1 MAPEKKVFAGP
12 RVRRLRRERN
22 LTQAR
27 MAADLGISASYLNLI
42 ERNQR
47 PMSAQILLKL
57 AEVYD
62 VELRS
67 LAGDDEA
74 RALTALREVFADP
87 LFRDAGLTAQDL
99 QEVAA
104 ASPASADAIA
114 SLYRAYQQAVTN
126 TSLLAERLADRDL
139 LDGGRAT
146 GLPLEEVRD
155 FINSRNNHFPELD
168 EAAEELYRRA
178 GLGADEPYVSLRNYL
193 RVAHG
198 VATRVAPADLMS
210 GELRRYDRHR
220 QTIFLS
226 ELLDQPGRSFQLAYQ
241 LGYFEQPR
249 AMEDIVESSGLEDD
263 ETRRLCRV
271 ALANYFAAA
280 LLMPYAAFLKTAEE
294 TRHDLRLLGRRFGTS
309 FEQVCHRLTTLQRPG
324 ARGIPFFLIRVDN
337 AGNVSKR
344 FSAAGFHFARFGG
357 TCPRWNVHD
366 AFRVPGQIY
375 TQVIQMEDATR
386 YFSIARTVSRAGSG
400 IGVPGDQYAVGLGCE
415 IAHARKLIYS
425 QGYDL
430 DDERA
435 ATPIGVN
442 CRLCERLDCSQRA
455 FPPLKQRLRVEDHV
469 RGISP
474 FGVPVTGN

>member
-1 MAPEKKVFAGP
+1 MAAEKKVFAGP
-12 RVRRLRRERN
+12 RIRRLRRERG

-27 MAADLGISASYLNLI
+27 MATDLGISASYLNLI

-57 AEVYD
+57 AETYD
-62 VELRS
+62 IELRS
-67 LAGDDEA
+67 LGGDDEA
-74 RALTALREVFADP
+74 RAMTGLREVFADP
-87 LFRDAGLTAQDL
+87 LFRDSGLTAQDI

-104 ASPASADAIA
+104 ASPTSAEAIA
-114 SLYRAYQQAVTN
+114 TLYRAYQQAVVN

-139 LDGGRAT
+139 LDGGQTLSA
-146 GLPLEEVRD
+146 PLEEVRD
-155 FINSRNNHFPELD
+155 FINSRNNHFPQLD
-168 EAAEELYRRA
+168 ETAEELYRSA
-178 GLGADEPYVSLRNYL
+178 QLGADEPYVSLRNYL
-193 RVAHG
+193 RTAHG
-198 VATRVAPADLMS
+198 VTTRVVPADLMS

-241 LGYFEQPR
+241 LGYFEQSR
-249 AMEDIVESSGLEDD
+249 AIEDIVEGSELEGD
-263 ETRRLCRV
+263 EALTLCRV

-280 LLMPYAAFLKTAEE
+280 LLMPYAAFLRTAEE
-294 TRHDLRLLGRRFGTS
+294 TRYDMRLLGRRFGTS
-309 FEQVCHRLTTLQRPG
+309 FEQVCHRITTLQRPG

-366 AFRVPGQIY
+366 AFRVPGNIY
-375 TQVIQMEDATR
+375 TQVIQMEDGTR
-386 YFSIARTVSRAGSG
+386 YFSIARTVSRGGSG

-415 IAHARKLIYS
+415 ISHAKKIIYS
-425 QGYDL
+425 QGFDL
-430 DDERA
+430 NDERG

-455 FPPLKQRLRVEDHV
+455 FPPLKQRLRIEDHV
-469 RGISP
+469 RGVSP
-474 FGVPVTGN
+474 FGVLQS